1 MKKLLITLVTI
12 IITGGSALIYS
23 QDDGAL
29 NALHTVVPFLTIA
42 PDSRAGAMG
51 DAGVATT
58 PDVYSLHWN
67 PAKFAFIDG
76 KAGVGISYLPWLR
89 NIVPDINLAQI
100 TGYKRLD
107 DNQVIAASLFY
118 SSLGDVPFTDDA
130 GSYLTT
136 FRPNEFSLDAA
147 YSRLFSEHFSGGI
160 AFRFI
165 YSNLTGGMYSV
176 GEPTKPGTSFAADIS
191 GYYQS
196 KILIGGKN
204 GLVAA
209 GVNISNIGSKMS
221 YSDDQT
227 ADFIPMNFRI
237 GTSLNVDLDDHNRL
251 SASLDINKLLVPT
264 PNGKD
269 STVAVPVALFTSW
282 GDAPG
287 GFSEELREFTLSPGI
302 EYWYN
307 KQFAVRGGY
316 FYENQTKGNR
326 KYFTTGIGLKL
337 KQFSLDF
344 SYLMPVAQNHPL
356 AHTLRF
362 SLTFDINS
370 NKASSTN

>member
-287 GFSEELREFTLSPGI
+287 GFSEELREFTLSPGEVVHVPRNTEHQI
-302 EYWYN
+302 FCAGDEDFTYLCVDGFPLGKPADEPTWVDHY
-307 KQFAVRGGY
+307 QAVIAMQA
-316 FYENQTKGNR
+316 NQR
-326 KYFTTGIGLKL
+326 
-337 KQFSLDF
+337 
-344 SYLMPVAQNHPL
+344 
-356 AHTLRF
+356 
-362 SLTFDINS
+362 
-370 NKASSTN
+370 